1 VTTPPPTPGAPGAP
15 AEPPPSGSAPA
26 PAEPPLVSVVI
37 VNLNGGAYLRECLE
51 SVFAQTHPRLE
62 VILVDNGS
70 TDGSAEEARAA
81 WGERLRFAGNAANLG
96 FARGNNQGFALARG
110 EWLFCLNND
119 AVLDPGALAAL
130 AAFARDRPE
139 AGMLA
144 CRVVRYEEPHFFDSA
159 GLLLYPD
166 GVCRSRGW
174 EEKDLGQ
181 YDRPEE
187 VLAPHG
193 CAAAYR
199 RRMLD
204 EIGLFD
210 ETYFAYLED
219 LDLGMR
225 GQLAGWRCWYVPGAR
240 VRHRKSSTAGN
251 YSKFKAYHVERNRI
265 WNAVKLLPRFILL
278 VSPLF
283 TLNRYLLQGYAAA
296 THQGL
301 SSEFVKEYSYPQLA
315 WLLLRAYAAALRRL
329 PEMLAKRRAIDRTR
343 RISTREWYGL
353 ISRYKLDAI
362 ELALKY

>member
-1 VTTPPPTPGAPGAP
+1 V
-15 AEPPPSGSAPA
+15 
-26 PAEPPLVSVVI
+26 
-37 VNLNGGAYLRECLE
+37 
-51 SVFAQTHPRLE
+51 
-62 VILVDNGS
+62 
-70 TDGSAEEARAA
+70 
-81 WGERLRFAGNAANLG
+81 
-96 FARGNNQGFALARG
+96 ARGAWMFLI
-110 EWLFCLNND
+110 NND
-119 AVLDPGALAAL
+119 AVAAPDTIERL
-130 AAFARDRPE
+130 MAFAAERPE

-144 CRVVRYEEPHFFDSA
+144 CRVMRYEQPHFFDSV

-174 EEKDLGQ
+174 EEKDIGQ

-193 CAAAYR
+193 CAGAYR
-199 RRMLD
+199 KAMID
-204 EIGLFD
+204 EVGPFH

-225 GQLAGWRCWYVPGAR
+225 GQLAGWRCWYVPDADI
-240 VRHRKSSTAGN
+240 RHHKSSTFGN

-301 SSEFVKEYSYPQLA
+301 PSDFVKEYSYPQLA
-315 WLLLRAYAAALRRL
+315 VLLVRAYTAALMRL
-329 PEMLAKRRAIDRTR
+329 PEMLGKRREISRRR
-343 RISTREWYGL
+343 RISTAEWYQL
-353 ISRYKLDAI
+353 ISRFKLDAI
-362 ELALKY
+362 ELALKH

>member
-1 VTTPPPTPGAPGAP
+1 MTPPV
-15 AEPPPSGSAPA
+15 SA
-26 PAEPPLVSVVI
+26 VV
-37 VNLNGGAYLRECLE
+37 VNWNGGPLLRECLE
-51 SVFAQTHPRLE
+51 SLFAQTYSCLE

-70 TDGSAEEARAA
+70 SDGSAAEACRT
-81 WGERLRFAGNAANLG
+81 WGERLRFIGND
-96 FARGNNQGFALARG
+96 RNQGFACANNQAFAVARG
-110 EWLFCLNND
+110 EWIFIINND
-119 AVLDPGALAAL
+119 AVAAPDAIAEL
-130 AAFARDRPE
+130 VAFAQDRPE
-139 AGMLA
+139 VGMLA
-144 CRVVRYEEPHFFDSA
+144 CRVLRYEEPHFFDSA

-166 GVCRSRGW
+166 GICRSRGW

-181 YDRPEE
+181 YDRCEE

-193 CAAAYR
+193 CAALYLKA
-199 RRMLD
+199 MLA
-204 EIGLFD
+204 EIGTFD
-210 ETYFAYLED
+210 ESYFAYLED

-225 GQLAGWRCWYVPGAR
+225 GQLAGWRCWYVASAV

-283 TLNRYLLQGYAAA
+283 TINRYLLQAYAAA

-315 WLLLRAYAAALRRL
+315 VLMVRAYAAALWRL
-329 PEMLAKRRAIDRTR
+329 PEMLRKRRAIARTR
-343 RISTREWYGL
+343 RITIQEWYAL

-362 ELALKY
+362 ELALKH